1 MVDRNTNLQGA
12 STSVFRLNL
21 YFVLFF
27 CFSPFLF
34 SSFIES
40 RVCKK
45 NKIIL
50 ISGASKSC
58 SSASNIGEKRKFSK
72 IEIMADF
79 ETFKIYSVNF
89 LQKYEIAPIYYSTCL
104 YFGNFWAILAAI
116 KSTLHLNYHAGQLE
130 ISINLSEIERLQEF
144 LLLTKWNQFIVIV
157 RWTLS

>member
-1 MVDRNTNLQGA
+1 M
-12 STSVFRLNL
+12 F
-21 YFVLFF
+21 FVY
-27 CFSPFLF
+27 CFSSFSF

-116 KSTLHLNYHAGQLE
+116 KSTLHLNYQCRPTRNFNQSFRNRATSRVSSSDKMKSIHCYSSLDAFLTHKRQVRRA
-130 ISINLSEIERLQEF
+130 ISWKNLLVS
-144 LLLTKWNQFIVIV
+144 
-157 RWTLS
+157 